1 MWYNTGAAWSDP
13 ICFENGSPGSTV
25 RKRFRPSG
33 SSPESNFLEWTSK
46 VGSVFN
52 GLSLL
57 KTFNR
62 GKPRDAAGKFIAA
75 EPDFNA
81 SALAILAPLIHSSL
95 VSTVTANGG
104 DKDSV
109 VLRETPTSFGSSRKK
124 ANLFC
129 AYGNIEAIVIDPT
142 KLAST
147 ILKYCDAM
155 AELKSLRSSPRLQLT
170 MTPQTKASRNFLG
183 FNNLAKIPS
192 NLKAKFSTY
201 VFSLADGLKEKMI
214 QRYDRDLSAEF
225 QADAQK
231 LTLLFNKR
239 VIWTSNETIDK
250 VLLSNRGMSFDEAIG
265 V

>member
-1 MWYNTGAAWSDP
+1 
-13 ICFENGSPGSTV
+13 
-25 RKRFRPSG
+25 
-33 SSPESNFLEWTSK
+33 
-46 VGSVFN
+46 
-52 GLSLL
+52 
-57 KTFNR
+57 
-62 GKPRDAAGKFIAA
+62 
-75 EPDFNA
+75 
-81 SALAILAPLIHSSL
+81 
-95 VSTVTANGG
+95 
-104 DKDSV
+104 
-109 VLRETPTSFGSSRKK
+109 
-124 ANLFC
+124 
-129 AYGNIEAIVIDPT
+129 
-142 KLAST
+142 
-147 ILKYCDAM
+147 
-155 AELKSLRSSPRLQLT
+155 
-170 MTPQTKASRNFLG
+170 MTPQTKASRKSVFSDHPNNRLIRSISFVPILIKLNSYNLQPLFQQLNLSHPFQQSLSLCPRRLFARGFLG